1 MGLIDQAAMDV
12 FFFYETQGLNPVMA
26 ILADTLMSMEVC
38 HKKDGGQLRC
48 CNHLLYVWIITH
60 LYAYD
65 RLGYSPDP
73 FQKFHLIDVKEQ
85 SAKQWRDDFARYEA
99 KFFPWV
105 CPWQLKWS
113 QVVPRK
119 EVLEGICFQYGMD
132 SDQQERVRRAWD
144 NVYKKG
150 EKELGRA
157 HVVVSPEYLEWR
169 NRRRAHAILIPFEV
183 HHKEVPSSAL
193 ADMATQ
199 MEMMKAQMRQI
210 EEREGRAM
218 IEIEILQD
226 QCEKKDKEIEIQRN
240 RCADANK
247 KLAKRARSGKEKEIE
262 NLSAELKKLKIER
275 DQLWYEI
282 ERLEPVEDEKYKW
295 KVRVEHD
302 HEKRE
307 EMMKSY
313 EKMIDIVQ
321 THATNL
327 ATRVYEANEEIDS
340 SPGMK
345 LPWKIFKLV
354 SNGLP
359 PNYTPL
365 VAVEPSDNNPQAATV
380 NQQNSGP
387 PLESNQAAREAS
399 QTQPTTP
406 PLMPYH
412 FPPNYIPPQ
421 NNNPE
426 ANQAFGSQNTTSQQT
441 IFINSQ
447 GESQRPHATLASK
460 EIHQSQNPATED
472 SQSKEK
478 LQILEERLRV
488 IEGGSHYVFG
498 HHLIKKI
505 SNVKTPMKVIFEELC
520 EFGGIK
526 GLTETERSNDK
537 EMKCG
542 FHCSDEH
549 SIEECDE
556 FKQILQSMM
565 DAHLIQISCESEGR
579 EVSMIKESAVP
590 RKQECTDVEP
600 VVSTL
605 PTKEQTTSMPK
616 PLDIHYVKSTPSPA
630 PCGIRPLTIRIPT
643 PFPYKST
650 KAVPWKYDVQALAR
664 DAIINI
670 SGIGG
675 ITRSGRI
682 YTPEKLQGEQ
692 SKEVSFRSAGLLFS
706 DQVATVGDRNDIDVD
721 QDTKWVIPCFPE
733 TELTN

>member
-1 MGLIDQAAMDV
+1 
-12 FFFYETQGLNPVMA
+12 
-26 ILADTLMSMEVC
+26 MEA
-38 HKKDGGQLRC
+38 GQ
-48 CNHLLYVWIITH
+48 
-60 LYAYD
+60 
-65 RLGYSPDP
+65 
-73 FQKFHLIDVKEQ
+73 K
-85 SAKQWRDDFARYEA
+85 
-99 KFFPWV
+99 
-105 CPWQLKWS
+105 
-113 QVVPRK
+113 
-119 EVLEGICFQYGMD
+119 
-132 SDQQERVRRAWD
+132 
-144 NVYKKG
+144 
-150 EKELGRA
+150 
-157 HVVVSPEYLEWR
+157 
-169 NRRRAHAILIPFEV
+169 
-183 HHKEVPSSAL
+183 
-193 ADMATQ
+193 
-199 MEMMKAQMRQI
+199 
-210 EEREGRAM
+210 
-218 IEIEILQD
+218 
-226 QCEKKDKEIEIQRN
+226 
-240 RCADANK
+240 
-247 KLAKRARSGKEKEIE
+247 E
-262 NLSAELKKLKIER
+262 NLLERQLKKLKTER
-275 DQLWYEI
+275 DQLRYEI

-295 KVRVEHD
+295 KVRAEHD

-313 EKMIDIVQ
+313 EKMMDIVQ

-327 ATRVYEANEEIDS
+327 ATR
-340 SPGMK
+340 
-345 LPWKIFKLV
+345 
-354 SNGLP
+354 
-359 PNYTPL
+359 
-365 VAVEPSDNNPQAATV
+365 AATV
-380 NQQNSGP
+380 NQQNPGP
-387 PLESNQAAREAS
+387 PPESNQAAREAS

-412 FPPNYIPPQ
+412 FPPNYIPQ

-478 LQILEERLRV
+478 LQILEERLRFKEA
-488 IEGGSHYVFG
+488 IARNWKEKRRGNSCR

-579 EVSMIKESAVP
+579 EVSMIEESAVP

-600 VVSTL
+600 AVSTL
-605 PTKEQTTSMPK
+605 PTEEQTTSMPK
-616 PLDIHYVKSTPSPA
+616 PLDIHYVKGTPSPA

-692 SKEVSFRSAGLLFS
+692 SKETFEIANASYVREGAQIVRPRMSDASIMVARVMLKKGYQPGQGLGKFLNGVTKMPSSIEKKDRCGLGYQPTKADKKRFAEEKKEKRMAGWKIESPKLRGFPFVIYCRASGVRAYYLL
-706 DQVATVGDRNDIDVD
+706 I
-721 QDTKWVIPCFPE
+721 KWLPLE
-733 TELTN
+733 TEMILMLIKILNGSFLAFQKLNSPTGRSSNFL